1 MTREEKQEHWN
12 SIVAEAYRSRMPIT
26 RWCAEHNIRTN
37 HFHRWSK
44 KLGYTKDGK
53 KTEKCLAL
61 IESQDQ
67 PEPARIVPEAPL
79 FVEVPAQALDGFVEV
94 ESSFR
99 TVVPLIMIQA
109 GNYQIGV
116 PDGFNEQTLSKILGV
131 IRHA

>member
-12 SIVAEAYRSRMPIT
+12 RIVREAYRSRIPIT
-26 RWCAEHNIRTN
+26 RWCAEHNIRSN

-67 PEPARIVPEAPL
+67 PESIQTIPAVPL
-79 FVEVPAQALDGFVEV
+79 FVEVPAQALGGFVEA
-94 ESSFR
+94 ESSFPAN
-99 TVVPLIMIQA
+99 VPLIMIQT
-109 GNYQIGV
+109 GSYQIGV
-116 PDGFNEQTLSKILGV
+116 LDGFNEQTLSKVLGV

>member
-1 MTREEKQEHWN
+1 MTREEKQEHWDR
-12 SIVAEAYRSRMPIT
+12 IVREAYKSRISIT
-26 RWCAEHNIRTN
+26 RWCAEHNIRSN

-67 PEPARIVPEAPL
+67 PESVQTISAVPL
-79 FVEVPAQALDGFVEV
+79 FVEVPAQALGGFVEA
-94 ESSFR
+94 ESSFPAN
-99 TVVPLIMIQA
+99 VPLIMIQA
-109 GNYQIGV
+109 GSYQIGV
-116 PDGFNEQTLSKILGV
+116 LDGFNEQTLSKVLGV

>member
-12 SIVAEAYRSRMPIT
+12 RIVREAYKSRIPIT
-26 RWCAEHNIRTN
+26 RWCAEHNIRSN

-67 PEPARIVPEAPL
+67 PESVQTISAVPL
-79 FVEVPAQALDGFVEV
+79 FVEVPAQALGGFVEA
-94 ESSFR
+94 ESSFHPN
-99 TVVPLIMIQA
+99 VPLITVQT
-109 GNYQIGV
+109 GSYQIGV
-116 PDGFNEQTLSKILGV
+116 LDGFNEQTLSKVLGV